1 MNESYKDVPFEK
13 RVELSQRIRSK
24 YPRYVPVI
32 VDRRDKNSPAIS
44 KHKFLIPHDVSVSK
58 LMVTIRNHID
68 IKPEMAIFLT
78 VVSLTKGLKSNGI
91 MPTGSAYIGDI
102 YDKHKDADGFLYI
115 VYSLENVFG

>member
-13 RVELSQRIRSK
+13 RVELSQRIQIK

-32 VDRRDKNSPAIS
+32 VDRRDKNSPAIT

-58 LMVTIRNHID
+58 LMMTIRNHIE
-68 IKPEMAIFLT
+68 IKPETSIFLT
-78 VVSLTKGLKSNGI
+78 VVSRTKGSKNGI
-91 MPTGSAYIGDI
+91 MPVGSAYIGDI
-102 YDKHKDADGFLYI
+102 YDKHKDDDGFLYI